1 MITMPLSQRQSQKR
15 KKKVKEGIDF
25 VLNHFPKDNTFPR
38 EISTQ
43 DLARKPP
50 VIIHNKKEMFRVY
63 EQSDFID

>member
-15 KKKVKEGIDF
+15 KKKVKEGIEF
-25 VLNHFPKDNTFPR
+25 VLNHFPKDNTYPR

-43 DLARKPP
+43 DLAGKPP

-63 EQSDFID
+63 EQSAP

>member
-15 KKKVKEGIDF
+15 KKKVKEEINF
-25 VLNHFPKDNTFPR
+25 VLNHLPKDNTFSR

-43 DLARKPP
+43 ALAGEPP